1 MHVVNILLIL
11 TLSNEAILVIH
22 VVKHFVSNT
31 LCQHDLYQVYYHSIA
46 VILNHVGRKSEDIYI
61 PTRLD
66 VTITRSCS
74 YKELTHHFS
83 IWLVHSIVDSIQLN
97 HHSLL
102 RKHQLHIIH
111 IHSLTII
118 VTLHV

>member
-1 MHVVNILLIL
+1 MHVVSILLIL

-46 VILNHVGRKSEDIYI
+46 AILIHGGHKPEDIYI
-61 PTRLD
+61 PVRLD

-74 YKELTHHFS
+74 YKELILHFL
-83 IWLVHSIVDSIQLN
+83 IWLVHSIGDNIQLN
-97 HHSLL
+97 HHSLP
-102 RKHQLHIIH
+102 RKHQLHIFH
-111 IHSLTII
+111 IHSLTHS